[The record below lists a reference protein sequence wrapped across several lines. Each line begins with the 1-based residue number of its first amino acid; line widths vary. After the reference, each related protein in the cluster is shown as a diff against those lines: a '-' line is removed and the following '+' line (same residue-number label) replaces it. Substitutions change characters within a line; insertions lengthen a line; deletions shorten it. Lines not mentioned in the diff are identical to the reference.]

1 MKFFNITGPCDP
13 NKHYMLSSSIRFN
26 TRIMERLIAQE
37 SYFVLHAPRQTGK
50 STSMSEL
57 ARQLTE
63 SGDYTGVMV
72 SMEVGAPFTDDVG
85 KAEDVILEAWR
96 RRIRLQLP
104 QELHP
109 SVWESDASEGGRI
122 SDFLTEWSLESP
134 RPLVV
139 LIDEIDALKNDVLLS
154 VLRQLRDGFSNR
166 PTGFPSS
173 LALIGLRD
181 VRDYKIKSGGSSH
194 LGTNSPFNIAARSFA
209 LRNFTEEEVCTLLR
223 QHTTETGQV
232 FTEDA
237 LAQVF
242 RLSQGQPWLVNALAK
257 VSVEELAYDE
267 DDTGDMPPVE
277 VDHINEAKEILS
289 QRRQTHLDQLTDK
302 LRDERVRRVIEPI
315 LAGSTLTDMPLDDRD
330 YVVDLGLVRRING
343 STLAIANP
351 IYGEI
356 IPRVLAS
363 SAQDSLPA
371 VHPTW
376 LNPDGSLNAHQLLE
390 SFLAFWRQ
398 HGQPLLKS
406 APYHEIAP
414 HLVMMAYLHRVV
426 NGQGRI
432 EREYA
437 IGMGRID
444 LCLFYGDTKIG
455 MELKVWRDDEKDPL
469 DAGLAQLD
477 NYLGGLSL
485 DSGWLV
491 IFDRRSGLPRI
502 SERTKT
508 EPATTPAGRAITV
521 IRA

>member
-1 MKFFNITGPCDP
+1 MKFFNITGPCNPDK
-13 NKHYMLSSSIRFN
+13 NYMLPSSVRFN
-26 TRIMERLIAQE
+26 TQIMERLIAQE

-50 STSMSEL
+50 STSMLEL

-63 SGDYTGVMV
+63 SGNYTSVMV
-72 SMEVGAPFTDDVG
+72 SMEVGATFSDDVG
-85 KAEDVILEAWR
+85 MAENAVLDEWKES
-96 RRIRLQLP
+96 IRFQLP
-104 QELHP
+104 IELHP
-109 SVWESDASEGGRI
+109 SSWKTDASVGQRI
-122 SDFLTEWSLESP
+122 SQFLTEWSLESS

-139 LIDEIDALKNDVLLS
+139 LMDEIDALKGDALLS
-154 VLRQLRDGFSNR
+154 VLRQLRSGFSRR
-166 PTGFPSS
+166 PTAFPNSI
-173 LALIGLRD
+173 ALIGLRD

-209 LRNFTEEEVCTLLR
+209 LRNFTQEEVYTLLQ
-223 QHTTETGQV
+223 QHTAETGQV
-232 FTEDA
+232 FNDDA
-237 LAQVF
+237 LERVF
-242 RLSQGQPWLVNALAK
+242 MLSQGQPWLVNALAK
-257 VSVEELAYDE
+257 VSVEELVYEEDE
-267 DDTGDMPPVE
+267 SGNLLPVE
-277 VDHINEAKEILS
+277 VEHINEAKEILI

-315 LAGSTLTDMPLDDRD
+315 LAGGILTDISLDDRD

-343 STLAIANP
+343 STLAISNP

-376 LNPDGSLNAHQLLE
+376 LNPDGSLNAEELLD
-390 SFLAFWRQ
+390 SFLTFWRQ

-455 MELKVWRDDEKDPL
+455 MELK
-469 DAGLAQLD
+469 
-477 NYLGGLSL
+477 
-485 DSGWLV
+485 WLV
-491 IFDRRSGLPRI
+491 IFDRRSDQPKI

-508 EPATTPAGRAITV
+508 KPATTPAGRAITV

>member
-1 MKFFNITGPCDP
+1 MKFFNTTGPC
-13 NKHYMLSSSIRFN
+13 NSANHYMLPSSMRLD
-26 TRIMERLIAQE
+26 TRVMERLIAQQ

-50 STSMSEL
+50 STSMLDL
-57 ARQLTE
+57 ARQLTG
-63 SGDYTGVMV
+63 SGDYISVMV
-72 SMEVGAPFTDDVG
+72 SMEVGAAFPGDVG
-85 KAEDVILEAWR
+85 MAEEAILDAWKDH
-96 RRIRLQLP
+96 IRFQLP
-104 QELHP
+104 KELHP
-109 SVWESDASEGGRI
+109 SFWETDAPSGRRI
-122 SDFLTEWSLESP
+122 SDFLTEWSLEAP

-139 LIDEIDALKNDVLLS
+139 LIDEIDALKDDVLLS
-154 VLRQLRDGFSNR
+154 VLRQLRDGFSRR
-166 PTGFPSS
+166 PTAFPSS

-181 VRDYKIKSGGSSH
+181 VRDYKIKSGGSPH

-209 LRNFTEEEVCTLLR
+209 LRNFTEEEVYTLLR
-223 QHTTETGQV
+223 QHTTETGQL
-232 FTEDA
+232 FTDGA

-242 RLSQGQPWLVNALAK
+242 DLTQGQPWLVNALAK
-257 VSVEELAYDE
+257 VSVEELAPDE
-267 DDTGDMPPVE
+267 TVE
-277 VDHINEAKEILS
+277 IEHIHEAKEILI

-302 LRDERVRRVIEPI
+302 LRDKRIRSVIEPI
-315 LAGSTLTDMPLDDRD
+315 LAGNTLENIAPDDLD
-330 YVVDLGLVRRING
+330 YAVDLGLVRQTNG
-343 STLAIANP
+343 SSLAIANP
-351 IYGEI
+351 IYGEV

-363 SAQDSLPA
+363 TAQASLPA

-376 LNPDGSLNAHQLLE
+376 LNPDGSLNATQLLD
-390 SFLAFWRQ
+390 SFLVFWRQ

-444 LCLFYGDTKIG
+444 LCLFYGDIQIG

-469 DAGLAQLD
+469 EAGLEQLD

-485 DSGWLV
+485 ESGWLV
-491 IFDRRSGLPRI
+491 IFDRRSDLPKI

-508 EPATTPAGRAITV
+508 EPATTPAGRAITI